1 MSRRPPSLRRILIEA
16 AVLVLAHFALLQV
29 LARVNLLEHLLAPG
43 AGSRGALGI
52 TVVFLLLRG
61 FLFVFAPGWV
71 AVRLWLWAT
80 RPRAEF
86 SRSKG
91 GETAAPTA

>member
-1 MSRRPPSLRRILIEA
+1 MKRPLPSLRRILVEI
-16 AVLVLAHFALLQV
+16 AVLVVAHFVLLQV

-43 AGSRGALGI
+43 AGSRGALAI

-61 FLFVFAPGWV
+61 FLLVFAPGWV

-80 RPRAEF
+80 RPRAEI
-86 SRSKG
+86 SGSNG
-91 GETAAPTA
+91 GEAAAPTA